1 MKLTYLTRTAS
12 LGVLAAALFAN
23 APLHAQDSMPP
34 APASQD
40 RATGQPVGPA
50 NRVGVMKVRD
60 VDGRHTMQ
68 ATVTATDPATGIVD
82 VTTGGMA
89 LRVHFPPP
97 AMAPLKAGDQITLYL
112 GFTKP

>member
-1 MKLTYLTRTAS
+1 MKSTHLTRTAS
-12 LGVLAAALFAN
+12 WGMLAVALLATT
-23 APLHAQDSMPP
+23 PLYAQESMPP

-40 RATGQPVGPA
+40 RAAGQAVGPA

-68 ATVTATDPATGIVD
+68 ATVTSTDPATGIVD
-82 VTTGGMA
+82 VSAGGMA

-97 AMAPLKAGDQITLYL
+97 AMASLKAGDQITLYL